1 MIGGIIVHDFESR
14 QPKNELHKCSITLV
28 QILIMVSENKINNKL
43 MWSYGKSSHD
53 YIFWSGQLKTN
64 LKQQKA
70 PPSHN
75 NKKILA
81 KLWLKLFSESG
92 WFSVSLIYIFY
103 FYFSQTFSIM
113 PLYQQYVIL
122 LYKWL
127 MAS

>member
-28 QILIMVSENKINNKL
+28 QISIMVSENKINNKL

-75 NKKILA
+75 KKKILA
-81 KLWLKLFSESG
+81 KL
-92 WFSVSLIYIFY
+92 
-103 FYFSQTFSIM
+103 
-113 PLYQQYVIL
+113 
-122 LYKWL
+122 
-127 MAS
+127 